1 MIFLY
6 KLDEIFPSNEM
17 AAVRWSVFPLTDR
30 GIVQ

>member
-6 KLDEIFPSNEM
+6 KLDEICPSNEM
-17 AAVRWSVFPLTDR
+17 AAVRWSVFPLT